1 MVPVAA
7 AFFARAFVDIKE
19 SEYDKIVDVD
29 QKGQYFLV
37 QAAARSM
44 IRGGRD
50 GKVVTVASVA
60 YRGEDMPKLAMMT
73 AYNSA
78 KAGVVGMT
86 RGIAKELKQYGINV
100 NCVAPGGMV
109 TPGAIFNN
117 AATAAL
123 YGAEWT
129 HYVTEYGSSVPVASN
144 PDEIARMILT
154 MCTPMSDFM
163 YGQLIEVDGG
173 VKQSNAA
180 QVIDAGAD
188 VLVMGTGLFRADDPK
203 AVVKTL
209 SVAKQQMVEITKAL
223 SHENTRLLILD
234 EPSAVL
240 TDTEIDDLFVF
251 IRQLKKT
258 GVGIIYISH
267 RLDEIFGLCSNVSVL
282 RDGCHIDT
290 IPVASVDRQGL
301 INMMVGREMGQEYPK
316 EVGNVG
322 GTILEVKNLS
332 RGILQDISFEV
343 KSGEVFGISG
353 LVGAGRTEL
362 ARAILGIDKPESG
375 EVYVRGKKVHYRTFA
390 DAIRD
395 GLGLIPEDRKLQGL
409 VQIMSVKR
417 NTTLVNMKR
426 VLRAGVISSSLEE
439 KLSKEYADK
448 LHVVTPSMETEVQY
462 LSGGNQQKVVIAKWL
477 FQNSEILFLD
487 EPTRGIDVG
496 AKAEIYRLINRM
508 AKEGKTII
516 MISSEMPELLG
527 MCDRIMVMH
536 EGHKMGEL
544 NAAEATQEKIMALC
558 S

>member
-1 MVPVAA
+1 MDNNYILTLKNITKEFPGVKALDDVTINIERGTIHGLVGENGAGKSTL
-7 AFFARAFVDIKE
+7 IKVLAGI
-19 SEYDKIVDVD
+19 Y
-29 QKGQYFLV
+29 QPNKGEIIL
-37 QAAARSM
+37 
-44 IRGGRD
+44 D
-50 GKVVTVASVA
+50 GKPCRFNSPIEARRAGISVVHQ
-60 YRGEDMPKLAMMT
+60 EIKLA
-73 AYNSA
+73 
-78 KAGVVGMT
+78 
-86 RGIAKELKQYGINV
+86 E
-100 NCVAPGGMV
+100 P
-109 TPGAIFNN
+109 
-117 AATAAL
+117 
-123 YGAEWT
+123 
-129 HYVTEYGSSVPVASN
+129 
-144 PDEIARMILT
+144 
-154 MCTPMSDFM
+154 
-163 YGQLIEVDGG
+163 
-173 VKQSNAA
+173 
-180 QVIDAGAD
+180 
-188 VLVMGTGLFRADDPK
+188 
-203 AVVKTL
+203 L
-209 SVAKQQMVEITKAL
+209 SVAENMFLGNVQLKNGLVDWKGMRRRAREIVEDLGMDIDINAQVSSLTVAKKQIVEIMHAINNN
-223 SHENTRLLILD
+223 SRILIMD

-240 TDTEIDDLFVF
+240 TDRELEVMCRIVK
-251 IRQLKKT
+251 QLRDKGIT
-258 GVGIIYISH
+258 IIYISH

-282 RDGCHIDT
+282 RDGRHIDT
-290 IPVASVDRQGL
+290 IPVASIDRQGL

-496 AKAEIYRLINRM
+496 AKVEIYRLINRM

-527 MCDRIMVMH
+527 LCDRIMVMH

>member
-1 MVPVAA
+1 MDNNYILTLKNISKEFPGVKALDDVTINIERGTIHGLVGENGAGKSTL
-7 AFFARAFVDIKE
+7 IKVLAGI
-19 SEYDKIVDVD
+19 Y
-29 QKGQYFLV
+29 QPNKGEIIL
-37 QAAARSM
+37 
-44 IRGGRD
+44 D
-50 GKVVTVASVA
+50 GKPCRFNSPIEARRAGISVVHQ
-60 YRGEDMPKLAMMT
+60 EIKLA
-73 AYNSA
+73 
-78 KAGVVGMT
+78 
-86 RGIAKELKQYGINV
+86 E
-100 NCVAPGGMV
+100 P
-109 TPGAIFNN
+109 
-117 AATAAL
+117 
-123 YGAEWT
+123 
-129 HYVTEYGSSVPVASN
+129 
-144 PDEIARMILT
+144 
-154 MCTPMSDFM
+154 
-163 YGQLIEVDGG
+163 
-173 VKQSNAA
+173 
-180 QVIDAGAD
+180 
-188 VLVMGTGLFRADDPK
+188 
-203 AVVKTL
+203 L
-209 SVAKQQMVEITKAL
+209 SVAENMFLGNVQLKNGLVDWKGMRRRAREIVEDLGMDIDINAQVSSLTVAKKQIVEIMHAINNN
-223 SHENTRLLILD
+223 SRILIMD

-240 TDTEIDDLFVF
+240 TDRELEVMFRIVK
-251 IRQLKKT
+251 QLRDEGIT
-258 GVGIIYISH
+258 IIYISH

-282 RDGCHIDT
+282 RDGRHIDT

-343 KSGEVFGISG
+343 NSGEVFGISG

-426 VLRAGVISSSLEE
+426 VLRGGVISSSLEE
-439 KLSKEYADK
+439 KLSREYADK

>member
-1 MVPVAA
+1 MDNN
-7 AFFARAFVDIKE
+7 DILTLKNITKE
-19 SEYDKIVDVD
+19 FPGVKALDDVTINIERGTIHGLVGENGAGKSTLIKVLAGIY
-29 QKGQYFLV
+29 QPNKGEIIL
-37 QAAARSM
+37 
-44 IRGGRD
+44 D
-50 GKVVTVASVA
+50 GKPCRFNSPIEARRAGISVVHQ
-60 YRGEDMPKLAMMT
+60 EIKLA
-73 AYNSA
+73 
-78 KAGVVGMT
+78 
-86 RGIAKELKQYGINV
+86 E
-100 NCVAPGGMV
+100 P
-109 TPGAIFNN
+109 
-117 AATAAL
+117 
-123 YGAEWT
+123 
-129 HYVTEYGSSVPVASN
+129 
-144 PDEIARMILT
+144 
-154 MCTPMSDFM
+154 
-163 YGQLIEVDGG
+163 
-173 VKQSNAA
+173 
-180 QVIDAGAD
+180 
-188 VLVMGTGLFRADDPK
+188 
-203 AVVKTL
+203 L
-209 SVAKQQMVEITKAL
+209 SVAENMFLGNVQLKNGLVDWKGMRRRAWEIVEDLGMDIDINAQVSSLTVAKKQIVEIMHAINNN
-223 SHENTRLLILD
+223 SRILIMD

-240 TDTEIDDLFVF
+240 TDRELEVMFRIVK
-251 IRQLKKT
+251 QLRDKGIT
-258 GVGIIYISH
+258 IIYISH

-343 KSGEVFGISG
+343 KSGEVLGISG

>member
-1 MVPVAA
+1 MDNNYILTLKNITKEFPGVKALDDVTINIERGTIHGLVGENGAGKSTL
-7 AFFARAFVDIKE
+7 IKVLAGI
-19 SEYDKIVDVD
+19 Y
-29 QKGQYFLV
+29 QPNKGEIIL
-37 QAAARSM
+37 
-44 IRGGRD
+44 D
-50 GKVVTVASVA
+50 GKPCRFNSPIEARRAGISVVHQ
-60 YRGEDMPKLAMMT
+60 EIKLA
-73 AYNSA
+73 
-78 KAGVVGMT
+78 
-86 RGIAKELKQYGINV
+86 E
-100 NCVAPGGMV
+100 P
-109 TPGAIFNN
+109 
-117 AATAAL
+117 
-123 YGAEWT
+123 
-129 HYVTEYGSSVPVASN
+129 
-144 PDEIARMILT
+144 
-154 MCTPMSDFM
+154 
-163 YGQLIEVDGG
+163 
-173 VKQSNAA
+173 
-180 QVIDAGAD
+180 
-188 VLVMGTGLFRADDPK
+188 
-203 AVVKTL
+203 L
-209 SVAKQQMVEITKAL
+209 SVAENMFLGNVQLKNGLVDWKGMRRRAREIVEDLGMDIDINAQVSSLTVAKKQIVEIMHAINNN
-223 SHENTRLLILD
+223 SRILIMD

-240 TDTEIDDLFVF
+240 TDRELEVMFRIVK
-251 IRQLKKT
+251 QLRDEGIT
-258 GVGIIYISH
+258 IIYISH

-353 LVGAGRTEL
+353 LVGAGGTEL

-544 NAAEATQEKIMALC
+544 NAAEATQAKIMALC

>member
-1 MVPVAA
+1 MDNNYILTLKNITKEFPGVKALDDVTINIERGTIHGLVGENGAGKSTL
-7 AFFARAFVDIKE
+7 IKVLAGI
-19 SEYDKIVDVD
+19 Y
-29 QKGQYFLV
+29 QPNKGEIIL
-37 QAAARSM
+37 
-44 IRGGRD
+44 D
-50 GKVVTVASVA
+50 GKPCRFNSPIEARRAGISVVHQ
-60 YRGEDMPKLAMMT
+60 EIKLA
-73 AYNSA
+73 
-78 KAGVVGMT
+78 
-86 RGIAKELKQYGINV
+86 E
-100 NCVAPGGMV
+100 P
-109 TPGAIFNN
+109 
-117 AATAAL
+117 
-123 YGAEWT
+123 
-129 HYVTEYGSSVPVASN
+129 
-144 PDEIARMILT
+144 
-154 MCTPMSDFM
+154 
-163 YGQLIEVDGG
+163 
-173 VKQSNAA
+173 
-180 QVIDAGAD
+180 
-188 VLVMGTGLFRADDPK
+188 
-203 AVVKTL
+203 L
-209 SVAKQQMVEITKAL
+209 SVAENMFLGNVQLKNGLVDWKGMRRRAQEIVEDLGMDIDINAQVSSLTVAKKQIVEIMHAINNN
-223 SHENTRLLILD
+223 SRILIMD

-240 TDTEIDDLFVF
+240 TDRELEVMFRIVK
-251 IRQLKKT
+251 QLRDKGIT
-258 GVGIIYISH
+258 IIYISH

-282 RDGCHIDT
+282 RDGRHIDT

-353 LVGAGRTEL
+353 LVGAGRTGL

-439 KLSKEYADK
+439 KLSKEYANK

-544 NAAEATQEKIMALC
+544 NAAEATQAKIMALC

>member
-1 MVPVAA
+1 MDNNYILTLKNITKEFPGVKALDDVTINIERGTIHGLVGENGAGKSTL
-7 AFFARAFVDIKE
+7 IKILAGI
-19 SEYDKIVDVD
+19 Y
-29 QKGQYFLV
+29 QPNKGEIIL
-37 QAAARSM
+37 
-44 IRGGRD
+44 D
-50 GKVVTVASVA
+50 GKPCRFNSPIEARRAGISVVHQ
-60 YRGEDMPKLAMMT
+60 EIKLA
-73 AYNSA
+73 
-78 KAGVVGMT
+78 
-86 RGIAKELKQYGINV
+86 E
-100 NCVAPGGMV
+100 P
-109 TPGAIFNN
+109 
-117 AATAAL
+117 
-123 YGAEWT
+123 
-129 HYVTEYGSSVPVASN
+129 
-144 PDEIARMILT
+144 
-154 MCTPMSDFM
+154 
-163 YGQLIEVDGG
+163 
-173 VKQSNAA
+173 
-180 QVIDAGAD
+180 
-188 VLVMGTGLFRADDPK
+188 
-203 AVVKTL
+203 L
-209 SVAKQQMVEITKAL
+209 SVAENMFLGNVQLKNGLVDWKGMRRRAQEIVEDLGMDIDINAQVSSLTVAKKQIVEIMHAINNN
-223 SHENTRLLILD
+223 SRILIMD

-240 TDTEIDDLFVF
+240 TDRELEVMFRIVK
-251 IRQLKKT
+251 QLRDKGIT
-258 GVGIIYISH
+258 IIYISH

-282 RDGCHIDT
+282 RDGRHIDT

-439 KLSKEYADK
+439 KLSKEYANK

-544 NAAEATQEKIMALC
+544 NAAEATQAKIMALC

>member
-1 MVPVAA
+1 MDNNYILTLKNITKEFPGVKALDDVTINIERGTIHGLVGENGAGKSTL
-7 AFFARAFVDIKE
+7 IKILAGI
-19 SEYDKIVDVD
+19 Y
-29 QKGQYFLV
+29 QPNKGEIIL
-37 QAAARSM
+37 
-44 IRGGRD
+44 D
-50 GKVVTVASVA
+50 GKPCRFNSPIEARRAGISVVHQ
-60 YRGEDMPKLAMMT
+60 EIKLA
-73 AYNSA
+73 
-78 KAGVVGMT
+78 
-86 RGIAKELKQYGINV
+86 E
-100 NCVAPGGMV
+100 P
-109 TPGAIFNN
+109 
-117 AATAAL
+117 
-123 YGAEWT
+123 
-129 HYVTEYGSSVPVASN
+129 
-144 PDEIARMILT
+144 
-154 MCTPMSDFM
+154 
-163 YGQLIEVDGG
+163 
-173 VKQSNAA
+173 
-180 QVIDAGAD
+180 
-188 VLVMGTGLFRADDPK
+188 
-203 AVVKTL
+203 L
-209 SVAKQQMVEITKAL
+209 SVAENMFLGNVQLKNGLVDWKGMRRRAREIVEDLGMDIDINAQVSSLTVAKKQIVEIMHAINNN
-223 SHENTRLLILD
+223 SRILIMD

-240 TDTEIDDLFVF
+240 TDRELEVMFRIVK
-251 IRQLKKT
+251 QLRDKGIT
-258 GVGIIYISH
+258 IIYISH

-282 RDGCHIDT
+282 RDGRHIDT

-332 RGILQDISFEV
+332 RGILRDISFEV

-426 VLRAGVISSSLEE
+426 VLHAGVISSSLEE

-544 NAAEATQEKIMALC
+544 NAAEATQAKIMALC

>member
-1 MVPVAA
+1 MDNNYILTLKNITKEFPGVKALDDVTINIERGTIHGLVGENGAGKSTL
-7 AFFARAFVDIKE
+7 IKVLAGI
-19 SEYDKIVDVD
+19 Y
-29 QKGQYFLV
+29 QPNKGEIIL
-37 QAAARSM
+37 
-44 IRGGRD
+44 D
-50 GKVVTVASVA
+50 GKPCRFNSPIEARRAGISVVHQ
-60 YRGEDMPKLAMMT
+60 EIKLA
-73 AYNSA
+73 
-78 KAGVVGMT
+78 
-86 RGIAKELKQYGINV
+86 E
-100 NCVAPGGMV
+100 P
-109 TPGAIFNN
+109 
-117 AATAAL
+117 
-123 YGAEWT
+123 
-129 HYVTEYGSSVPVASN
+129 
-144 PDEIARMILT
+144 
-154 MCTPMSDFM
+154 
-163 YGQLIEVDGG
+163 
-173 VKQSNAA
+173 
-180 QVIDAGAD
+180 
-188 VLVMGTGLFRADDPK
+188 
-203 AVVKTL
+203 L
-209 SVAKQQMVEITKAL
+209 SVAENMFLGNVQLKNGLVDWKGMRRRAREIVEDLGMDIDINAQVSSLTVAKKQIVEIMHAINNN
-223 SHENTRLLILD
+223 SRILIMD

-240 TDTEIDDLFVF
+240 TDRELEVMFRIVK
-251 IRQLKKT
+251 QLRDEGIT
-258 GVGIIYISH
+258 IIYISH

-409 VQIMSVKR
+409 VQIRSVKR

-544 NAAEATQEKIMALC
+544 NAAEATQAKIMALC

>member
-1 MVPVAA
+1 MDNNYILTLKNITKEFPGVKALDDVTINIERGTIHGLVGENGAGKSTL
-7 AFFARAFVDIKE
+7 IKVLAGI
-19 SEYDKIVDVD
+19 Y
-29 QKGQYFLV
+29 QPNKGEIIL
-37 QAAARSM
+37 
-44 IRGGRD
+44 D
-50 GKVVTVASVA
+50 GKPCRFNSPIEARRAGISVVHQ
-60 YRGEDMPKLAMMT
+60 EIKLA
-73 AYNSA
+73 
-78 KAGVVGMT
+78 
-86 RGIAKELKQYGINV
+86 E
-100 NCVAPGGMV
+100 P
-109 TPGAIFNN
+109 
-117 AATAAL
+117 
-123 YGAEWT
+123 
-129 HYVTEYGSSVPVASN
+129 
-144 PDEIARMILT
+144 
-154 MCTPMSDFM
+154 
-163 YGQLIEVDGG
+163 
-173 VKQSNAA
+173 
-180 QVIDAGAD
+180 
-188 VLVMGTGLFRADDPK
+188 
-203 AVVKTL
+203 L
-209 SVAKQQMVEITKAL
+209 SVAENMFLGNVQLKNGLVDWKGMRRRAREIVEDLGMDIDINAQVSSLTVAKKQIVEIMHAINNN
-223 SHENTRLLILD
+223 SRILIMD

-240 TDTEIDDLFVF
+240 TDRELEVMFRIVK
-251 IRQLKKT
+251 QLRDEGIT
-258 GVGIIYISH
+258 IIYISH

-417 NTTLVNMKR
+417 NTTLVKMKR

>member
-1 MVPVAA
+1 MDNNYILTLKNITKEFPGVKALDDVTINIERGTIHGLVGENGAGKSTL
-7 AFFARAFVDIKE
+7 IKILAGI
-19 SEYDKIVDVD
+19 Y
-29 QKGQYFLV
+29 QPNKGEIIL
-37 QAAARSM
+37 
-44 IRGGRD
+44 D
-50 GKVVTVASVA
+50 GKPCRFNSPIEARRAGISVVHQ
-60 YRGEDMPKLAMMT
+60 EIKLA
-73 AYNSA
+73 
-78 KAGVVGMT
+78 
-86 RGIAKELKQYGINV
+86 E
-100 NCVAPGGMV
+100 P
-109 TPGAIFNN
+109 
-117 AATAAL
+117 
-123 YGAEWT
+123 
-129 HYVTEYGSSVPVASN
+129 
-144 PDEIARMILT
+144 
-154 MCTPMSDFM
+154 
-163 YGQLIEVDGG
+163 
-173 VKQSNAA
+173 
-180 QVIDAGAD
+180 
-188 VLVMGTGLFRADDPK
+188 
-203 AVVKTL
+203 L
-209 SVAKQQMVEITKAL
+209 SVAENMFLGNVQLKNGLVDWKGMRRRAREIVEDLGMDIDINAQVSSLTVAKKQIVEIMHAINNN
-223 SHENTRLLILD
+223 SRILIMD

-240 TDTEIDDLFVF
+240 TDRELEVMFRIVK
-251 IRQLKKT
+251 QLRDEGIT
-258 GVGIIYISH
+258 IIYISH

-439 KLSKEYADK
+439 TLSKEYADK
-448 LHVVTPSMETEVQY
+448 LHVVTPSMKTEVQY

-544 NAAEATQEKIMALC
+544 NAAEATQAKIMALC

>member
-1 MVPVAA
+1 MDNNYILTLKNITKEFPGVKALDDVTINIERGTIHGLVGENGAGKSTL
-7 AFFARAFVDIKE
+7 IKVLAGI
-19 SEYDKIVDVD
+19 Y
-29 QKGQYFLV
+29 QPNKGEIIL
-37 QAAARSM
+37 
-44 IRGGRD
+44 D
-50 GKVVTVASVA
+50 GKPCRFNSPIEARRAGISVVHQ
-60 YRGEDMPKLAMMT
+60 EIKLA
-73 AYNSA
+73 
-78 KAGVVGMT
+78 
-86 RGIAKELKQYGINV
+86 E
-100 NCVAPGGMV
+100 P
-109 TPGAIFNN
+109 
-117 AATAAL
+117 
-123 YGAEWT
+123 
-129 HYVTEYGSSVPVASN
+129 
-144 PDEIARMILT
+144 
-154 MCTPMSDFM
+154 
-163 YGQLIEVDGG
+163 
-173 VKQSNAA
+173 
-180 QVIDAGAD
+180 
-188 VLVMGTGLFRADDPK
+188 
-203 AVVKTL
+203 L
-209 SVAKQQMVEITKAL
+209 SVAENMFLGNVQLKNGLVDWKGMRRRAREIVEDLGMDIDINAQVSSLTVAKKQIVEIMHAINNN
-223 SHENTRLLILD
+223 SRILIMD

-240 TDTEIDDLFVF
+240 TDRELEVMFRIVK
-251 IRQLKKT
+251 QLRDKGIT
-258 GVGIIYISH
+258 IIYISH

-282 RDGCHIDT
+282 RDGRHIDT
-290 IPVASVDRQGL
+290 IPVASIDRQGL

-439 KLSKEYADK
+439 TLSKEYADK

-544 NAAEATQEKIMALC
+544 NAAEATQAKIMALC

>member
-1 MVPVAA
+1 MDNNYILTLKNITKEFPGVKALDDVTINIERGTIHGLVGENGAGKSTL
-7 AFFARAFVDIKE
+7 IKVLAGI
-19 SEYDKIVDVD
+19 Y
-29 QKGQYFLV
+29 QPNKGEIIL
-37 QAAARSM
+37 
-44 IRGGRD
+44 D
-50 GKVVTVASVA
+50 GKPCRFNSPIEARRAGISVVHQ
-60 YRGEDMPKLAMMT
+60 EIKLA
-73 AYNSA
+73 
-78 KAGVVGMT
+78 
-86 RGIAKELKQYGINV
+86 E
-100 NCVAPGGMV
+100 P
-109 TPGAIFNN
+109 
-117 AATAAL
+117 
-123 YGAEWT
+123 
-129 HYVTEYGSSVPVASN
+129 
-144 PDEIARMILT
+144 
-154 MCTPMSDFM
+154 
-163 YGQLIEVDGG
+163 
-173 VKQSNAA
+173 
-180 QVIDAGAD
+180 
-188 VLVMGTGLFRADDPK
+188 
-203 AVVKTL
+203 L
-209 SVAKQQMVEITKAL
+209 SVAENMFLGNVQLKNGLVDWKGMRRRAREIVEDLGMDIDINAQVSSLTVAKKQIVEIMHAINNN
-223 SHENTRLLILD
+223 SRILIMD

-240 TDTEIDDLFVF
+240 TDRELEVMFRIVK
-251 IRQLKKT
+251 QLRDEGIT
-258 GVGIIYISH
+258 IIYISH

-282 RDGCHIDT
+282 RDGRHIDT
-290 IPVASVDRQGL
+290 IPVASIDRQGL

-496 AKAEIYRLINRM
+496 AKVEIYRLINRM

-544 NAAEATQEKIMALC
+544 NAAEATQAKIMALC

>member
-1 MVPVAA
+1 MDNNYILTLKNITKEFPGVKALDDVTINIERGTIHGLVGENGAGKSTL
-7 AFFARAFVDIKE
+7 IKVLAGIYQPNE
-19 SEYDKIVDVD
+19 GEII
-29 QKGQYFLV
+29 L
-37 QAAARSM
+37 
-44 IRGGRD
+44 D
-50 GKVVTVASVA
+50 GKPCRFNSPIEARRAGISVVHQ
-60 YRGEDMPKLAMMT
+60 EIKLA
-73 AYNSA
+73 
-78 KAGVVGMT
+78 
-86 RGIAKELKQYGINV
+86 E
-100 NCVAPGGMV
+100 P
-109 TPGAIFNN
+109 
-117 AATAAL
+117 
-123 YGAEWT
+123 
-129 HYVTEYGSSVPVASN
+129 
-144 PDEIARMILT
+144 
-154 MCTPMSDFM
+154 
-163 YGQLIEVDGG
+163 
-173 VKQSNAA
+173 
-180 QVIDAGAD
+180 
-188 VLVMGTGLFRADDPK
+188 
-203 AVVKTL
+203 L
-209 SVAKQQMVEITKAL
+209 SVAENMFLGNVQLKNGLVDWKGMRRRAREIVEDLGMDIDINAQVSSLTVAKKQIVEIMHAINNN
-223 SHENTRLLILD
+223 SRILIMD

-240 TDTEIDDLFVF
+240 TDRELEVMFRIVK
-251 IRQLKKT
+251 QLRDKGIT
-258 GVGIIYISH
+258 IIYISH

-417 NTTLVNMKR
+417 NTTLVNMKS

-544 NAAEATQEKIMALC
+544 NAAEATQAKIMALC

>member
-1 MVPVAA
+1 MDNNYILTLKNITKEFPGVKALDDVTINIERGTIHGLVGENGAGKSTL
-7 AFFARAFVDIKE
+7 IKVLAGI
-19 SEYDKIVDVD
+19 Y
-29 QKGQYFLV
+29 QPNKGEIIL
-37 QAAARSM
+37 
-44 IRGGRD
+44 D
-50 GKVVTVASVA
+50 GKPCRFNSPIEARRAGISVVHQ
-60 YRGEDMPKLAMMT
+60 EIKLA
-73 AYNSA
+73 
-78 KAGVVGMT
+78 
-86 RGIAKELKQYGINV
+86 E
-100 NCVAPGGMV
+100 P
-109 TPGAIFNN
+109 
-117 AATAAL
+117 
-123 YGAEWT
+123 
-129 HYVTEYGSSVPVASN
+129 
-144 PDEIARMILT
+144 
-154 MCTPMSDFM
+154 
-163 YGQLIEVDGG
+163 
-173 VKQSNAA
+173 
-180 QVIDAGAD
+180 
-188 VLVMGTGLFRADDPK
+188 
-203 AVVKTL
+203 L
-209 SVAKQQMVEITKAL
+209 SVAENMFLGNVQLKNGLVDWKGMRRRAREIVEDLGMDIDINAQVSSLTVAKKQIVEIMHAINNN
-223 SHENTRLLILD
+223 SRILIMD

-240 TDTEIDDLFVF
+240 TDRELEVMFRIVK
-251 IRQLKKT
+251 QLRDEGIT
-258 GVGIIYISH
+258 IIYISH

-395 GLGLIPEDRKLQGL
+395 GLGLIPEDRTLQGL

-544 NAAEATQEKIMALC
+544 NAAEATQAKIMALC

>member
-1 MVPVAA
+1 MDNNYILTLKNITKEFPGVKALDDVTINIERGTIHGLVGENGAGKSTL
-7 AFFARAFVDIKE
+7 IKVLAGI
-19 SEYDKIVDVD
+19 Y
-29 QKGQYFLV
+29 QPNKGEIIL
-37 QAAARSM
+37 
-44 IRGGRD
+44 D
-50 GKVVTVASVA
+50 GKPCRFNSPIEARRAGISVVHQ
-60 YRGEDMPKLAMMT
+60 EIKLA
-73 AYNSA
+73 
-78 KAGVVGMT
+78 
-86 RGIAKELKQYGINV
+86 E
-100 NCVAPGGMV
+100 P
-109 TPGAIFNN
+109 
-117 AATAAL
+117 
-123 YGAEWT
+123 
-129 HYVTEYGSSVPVASN
+129 
-144 PDEIARMILT
+144 
-154 MCTPMSDFM
+154 
-163 YGQLIEVDGG
+163 
-173 VKQSNAA
+173 
-180 QVIDAGAD
+180 
-188 VLVMGTGLFRADDPK
+188 
-203 AVVKTL
+203 L
-209 SVAKQQMVEITKAL
+209 SVAENMFLGNVQLKNGLVDWKGMRRRAQEIVEDLGMDIDINAQVSSLTVAKKQIVEIMHAINNN
-223 SHENTRLLILD
+223 SRILIMD

-240 TDTEIDDLFVF
+240 TDRELEVMFRIVK
-251 IRQLKKT
+251 QLRDKGIT
-258 GVGIIYISH
+258 IIYISH

-282 RDGCHIDT
+282 RDGRHIDT

-375 EVYVRGKKVHYRTFA
+375 EVYVRGKKAHYRTFA

-439 KLSKEYADK
+439 KLSKEYANK

-544 NAAEATQEKIMALC
+544 NAAEATQAKIMALC

>member
-1 MVPVAA
+1 MDNNYILTLKNITKEFPGVKALDDVTINIERGTIHGLVGENGAGKSTL
-7 AFFARAFVDIKE
+7 IKVLAGI
-19 SEYDKIVDVD
+19 Y
-29 QKGQYFLV
+29 QPNKGEIIL
-37 QAAARSM
+37 
-44 IRGGRD
+44 D
-50 GKVVTVASVA
+50 GKPCRFNSPIEARRAGISVVHQ
-60 YRGEDMPKLAMMT
+60 EIKLA
-73 AYNSA
+73 
-78 KAGVVGMT
+78 
-86 RGIAKELKQYGINV
+86 E
-100 NCVAPGGMV
+100 P
-109 TPGAIFNN
+109 
-117 AATAAL
+117 
-123 YGAEWT
+123 
-129 HYVTEYGSSVPVASN
+129 
-144 PDEIARMILT
+144 
-154 MCTPMSDFM
+154 
-163 YGQLIEVDGG
+163 
-173 VKQSNAA
+173 
-180 QVIDAGAD
+180 
-188 VLVMGTGLFRADDPK
+188 
-203 AVVKTL
+203 L
-209 SVAKQQMVEITKAL
+209 SVAENMFLGNVQLKNGLVDWKGMRRRAREIVEDLGMDIDINAQVSSLTVAKKQIVDIMHAINNN
-223 SHENTRLLILD
+223 SRILIMD

-240 TDTEIDDLFVF
+240 TDRELEVMFRIVK
-251 IRQLKKT
+251 QLRDEGIT
-258 GVGIIYISH
+258 IIYISH

-544 NAAEATQEKIMALC
+544 NAAEATQAKIMALC

>member
-1 MVPVAA
+1 MDNNYILTLKNITKEFPGVKALDDVTINIERGTIHGLVGENGAGKSTL
-7 AFFARAFVDIKE
+7 IKILAGI
-19 SEYDKIVDVD
+19 Y
-29 QKGQYFLV
+29 QPNKGEIIL
-37 QAAARSM
+37 
-44 IRGGRD
+44 D
-50 GKVVTVASVA
+50 GKPCRFNSPIEARRAGISVVHQ
-60 YRGEDMPKLAMMT
+60 EIKLA
-73 AYNSA
+73 
-78 KAGVVGMT
+78 
-86 RGIAKELKQYGINV
+86 E
-100 NCVAPGGMV
+100 P
-109 TPGAIFNN
+109 
-117 AATAAL
+117 
-123 YGAEWT
+123 
-129 HYVTEYGSSVPVASN
+129 
-144 PDEIARMILT
+144 
-154 MCTPMSDFM
+154 
-163 YGQLIEVDGG
+163 
-173 VKQSNAA
+173 
-180 QVIDAGAD
+180 
-188 VLVMGTGLFRADDPK
+188 
-203 AVVKTL
+203 L
-209 SVAKQQMVEITKAL
+209 SVAENMFLGNVQLKNGLVDWKGMRRRAQEIVEDLGMDIDINAQVSSLTVAKKQIVEIMHAINNN
-223 SHENTRLLILD
+223 SRILIMD

-240 TDTEIDDLFVF
+240 TDRELEVMFRIVK
-251 IRQLKKT
+251 QLRDKGIT
-258 GVGIIYISH
+258 IIYISH

-282 RDGCHIDT
+282 RDGRHIDT

-527 MCDRIMVMH
+527 LCDRIMVMH

>member
-1 MVPVAA
+1 MDNNYILTLKNITKEFPGVKALDDVTINIERGTIHGLVGENGAGKSTL
-7 AFFARAFVDIKE
+7 IKVLAGI
-19 SEYDKIVDVD
+19 Y
-29 QKGQYFLV
+29 QPNKGEIIL
-37 QAAARSM
+37 
-44 IRGGRD
+44 D
-50 GKVVTVASVA
+50 GKPCRFNSPIEARRAGISVVHQ
-60 YRGEDMPKLAMMT
+60 EIKLA
-73 AYNSA
+73 
-78 KAGVVGMT
+78 
-86 RGIAKELKQYGINV
+86 E
-100 NCVAPGGMV
+100 P
-109 TPGAIFNN
+109 
-117 AATAAL
+117 
-123 YGAEWT
+123 
-129 HYVTEYGSSVPVASN
+129 
-144 PDEIARMILT
+144 
-154 MCTPMSDFM
+154 
-163 YGQLIEVDGG
+163 
-173 VKQSNAA
+173 
-180 QVIDAGAD
+180 
-188 VLVMGTGLFRADDPK
+188 
-203 AVVKTL
+203 L
-209 SVAKQQMVEITKAL
+209 SVAENMFLGNVQLKNGLVDWKGMRRRAREIVEDLGMDIDINAQVSSLTVAKKQIVEIMHAINNN
-223 SHENTRLLILD
+223 SRILIMD

-240 TDTEIDDLFVF
+240 TDRELEVMFRIVK
-251 IRQLKKT
+251 QLRDKGIT
-258 GVGIIYISH
+258 IIYISH

-316 EVGNVG
+316 EVGNIG

-544 NAAEATQEKIMALC
+544 NAAEATQAKIMALC

>member
-1 MVPVAA
+1 MDNNYILTVKNITKEFPGVKALDDVTINIERGTIHGLVGENGA
-7 AFFARAFVDIKE
+7 GKSTLIKVLAGI
-19 SEYDKIVDVD
+19 Y
-29 QKGQYFLV
+29 QPNKGEIIL
-37 QAAARSM
+37 
-44 IRGGRD
+44 D
-50 GKVVTVASVA
+50 GKPCRFNSPIEARRAGISVVHQ
-60 YRGEDMPKLAMMT
+60 EIKLA
-73 AYNSA
+73 
-78 KAGVVGMT
+78 
-86 RGIAKELKQYGINV
+86 E
-100 NCVAPGGMV
+100 P
-109 TPGAIFNN
+109 
-117 AATAAL
+117 
-123 YGAEWT
+123 
-129 HYVTEYGSSVPVASN
+129 
-144 PDEIARMILT
+144 
-154 MCTPMSDFM
+154 
-163 YGQLIEVDGG
+163 
-173 VKQSNAA
+173 
-180 QVIDAGAD
+180 
-188 VLVMGTGLFRADDPK
+188 
-203 AVVKTL
+203 L
-209 SVAKQQMVEITKAL
+209 SVAENMFLGNVQLKNGLVDWKGMRRRAREIVEDLGMDIDINAQVSSLTVAKKQIVEIMHAINNN
-223 SHENTRLLILD
+223 SRILIMD

-240 TDTEIDDLFVF
+240 TDRELEVMFRIVK
-251 IRQLKKT
+251 QLRDKGIT
-258 GVGIIYISH
+258 IIYISH

>member
-1 MVPVAA
+1 MDNNYILTLKNITKEFPGVKALDDVTINIERGTIHGLVGENGAGKSTL
-7 AFFARAFVDIKE
+7 IKILAGI
-19 SEYDKIVDVD
+19 Y
-29 QKGQYFLV
+29 QPNKGEIIL
-37 QAAARSM
+37 
-44 IRGGRD
+44 D
-50 GKVVTVASVA
+50 GKPCRFNSPIEARRAGISVVHQ
-60 YRGEDMPKLAMMT
+60 EIKLA
-73 AYNSA
+73 
-78 KAGVVGMT
+78 
-86 RGIAKELKQYGINV
+86 E
-100 NCVAPGGMV
+100 P
-109 TPGAIFNN
+109 
-117 AATAAL
+117 
-123 YGAEWT
+123 
-129 HYVTEYGSSVPVASN
+129 
-144 PDEIARMILT
+144 
-154 MCTPMSDFM
+154 
-163 YGQLIEVDGG
+163 
-173 VKQSNAA
+173 
-180 QVIDAGAD
+180 
-188 VLVMGTGLFRADDPK
+188 
-203 AVVKTL
+203 L
-209 SVAKQQMVEITKAL
+209 SVAENMFLGNVQLKNGLVDWKGMRRRAREIVEDLGMDIDINAQVSSLTVAKKQIVEIMHAINNN
-223 SHENTRLLILD
+223 SRILIMD

-240 TDTEIDDLFVF
+240 TDRELEVMFRIVK
-251 IRQLKKT
+251 QLRDEGIT
-258 GVGIIYISH
+258 IIYISH

-290 IPVASVDRQGL
+290 IPVASIDRQGL

-527 MCDRIMVMH
+527 LCDRIMVMH

>member
-1 MVPVAA
+1 MDNNYILTLKNITKEFPGVKALDDVTINIERGTIHGLVGENGAGKSTL
-7 AFFARAFVDIKE
+7 IKVLAGI
-19 SEYDKIVDVD
+19 Y
-29 QKGQYFLV
+29 QPNKGEIIL
-37 QAAARSM
+37 
-44 IRGGRD
+44 D
-50 GKVVTVASVA
+50 GKPCRFNSPIEARRAGISVVHQ
-60 YRGEDMPKLAMMT
+60 EIKLA
-73 AYNSA
+73 
-78 KAGVVGMT
+78 
-86 RGIAKELKQYGINV
+86 E
-100 NCVAPGGMV
+100 P
-109 TPGAIFNN
+109 
-117 AATAAL
+117 
-123 YGAEWT
+123 
-129 HYVTEYGSSVPVASN
+129 
-144 PDEIARMILT
+144 
-154 MCTPMSDFM
+154 
-163 YGQLIEVDGG
+163 
-173 VKQSNAA
+173 
-180 QVIDAGAD
+180 
-188 VLVMGTGLFRADDPK
+188 
-203 AVVKTL
+203 L
-209 SVAKQQMVEITKAL
+209 SVAENMFLGNVQLKNGLVDWKGMRRRAREIVEDLGMDIDINAQVSSLTVAKKQIVEIMHAINNN
-223 SHENTRLLILD
+223 SRILIMD

-240 TDTEIDDLFVF
+240 TDRELEVMFRIVK
-251 IRQLKKT
+251 QLRDEGIT
-258 GVGIIYISH
+258 IIYISH

-544 NAAEATQEKIMALC
+544 NAPEATQEKIMALC

>member
-1 MVPVAA
+1 MDNNYILTLKNITKEFPGVKALDDVTINIERGTIHGLVGENGAGKSTL
-7 AFFARAFVDIKE
+7 IKVLAGI
-19 SEYDKIVDVD
+19 Y
-29 QKGQYFLV
+29 QPNKGEIIL
-37 QAAARSM
+37 
-44 IRGGRD
+44 D
-50 GKVVTVASVA
+50 GKPCRFNSPIEARRAGISVVHQ
-60 YRGEDMPKLAMMT
+60 EIKLA
-73 AYNSA
+73 
-78 KAGVVGMT
+78 
-86 RGIAKELKQYGINV
+86 E
-100 NCVAPGGMV
+100 P
-109 TPGAIFNN
+109 
-117 AATAAL
+117 
-123 YGAEWT
+123 
-129 HYVTEYGSSVPVASN
+129 
-144 PDEIARMILT
+144 
-154 MCTPMSDFM
+154 
-163 YGQLIEVDGG
+163 
-173 VKQSNAA
+173 
-180 QVIDAGAD
+180 
-188 VLVMGTGLFRADDPK
+188 
-203 AVVKTL
+203 L
-209 SVAKQQMVEITKAL
+209 SVAENMFLGNVQLKNGLVDWKGMRRRAREIVEDLGMDIDINAQVSSLTVAKKQIVEIMHAINNK
-223 SHENTRLLILD
+223 SRILIMD

-240 TDTEIDDLFVF
+240 TDRELEVMFRIVK
-251 IRQLKKT
+251 QLRDKGIT
-258 GVGIIYISH
+258 IIYISH

-544 NAAEATQEKIMALC
+544 NAAEATQAKIMALC

>member
-1 MVPVAA
+1 MDNNYILTLKNITKEFPGVKALDDVTINIERGTIHGLVGENGAGKSTL
-7 AFFARAFVDIKE
+7 IKVLAGI
-19 SEYDKIVDVD
+19 Y
-29 QKGQYFLV
+29 QPNKGEIIL
-37 QAAARSM
+37 
-44 IRGGRD
+44 D
-50 GKVVTVASVA
+50 GKPCRFNSPIEARRAGISVVHQ
-60 YRGEDMPKLAMMT
+60 EIKLA
-73 AYNSA
+73 
-78 KAGVVGMT
+78 
-86 RGIAKELKQYGINV
+86 E
-100 NCVAPGGMV
+100 P
-109 TPGAIFNN
+109 
-117 AATAAL
+117 
-123 YGAEWT
+123 
-129 HYVTEYGSSVPVASN
+129 
-144 PDEIARMILT
+144 
-154 MCTPMSDFM
+154 
-163 YGQLIEVDGG
+163 
-173 VKQSNAA
+173 
-180 QVIDAGAD
+180 
-188 VLVMGTGLFRADDPK
+188 
-203 AVVKTL
+203 L
-209 SVAKQQMVEITKAL
+209 SVAENMFLGNIQLKNGLVDWKGMRRRAREIVEDLGMDIDINAQVSSLTVAKKQIVEIMHAINNN
-223 SHENTRLLILD
+223 SRILIMD
-234 EPSAVL
+234 EPSSVL
-240 TDTEIDDLFVF
+240 TDRELEVMFRIVK
-251 IRQLKKT
+251 QLRDKGIT
-258 GVGIIYISH
+258 IIYISH

-353 LVGAGRTEL
+353 LIGAGRTEL

-544 NAAEATQEKIMALC
+544 NAAEATQAKIMALC

>member
-1 MVPVAA
+1 MDNNYILTLKNITKEFPGVKALDDVTINIERGTIHGLVGENGAGKSTL
-7 AFFARAFVDIKE
+7 IKVLAGI
-19 SEYDKIVDVD
+19 Y
-29 QKGQYFLV
+29 QPNKGEIIL
-37 QAAARSM
+37 
-44 IRGGRD
+44 D
-50 GKVVTVASVA
+50 GKPCRFNSPIEARRAGISVVHQ
-60 YRGEDMPKLAMMT
+60 EIKLA
-73 AYNSA
+73 
-78 KAGVVGMT
+78 
-86 RGIAKELKQYGINV
+86 E
-100 NCVAPGGMV
+100 P
-109 TPGAIFNN
+109 
-117 AATAAL
+117 
-123 YGAEWT
+123 
-129 HYVTEYGSSVPVASN
+129 
-144 PDEIARMILT
+144 
-154 MCTPMSDFM
+154 
-163 YGQLIEVDGG
+163 
-173 VKQSNAA
+173 
-180 QVIDAGAD
+180 
-188 VLVMGTGLFRADDPK
+188 
-203 AVVKTL
+203 L
-209 SVAKQQMVEITKAL
+209 SVAENMFLGNVQLKNGLVDWKGMRRRAQEIVEDLGMDIDINAQVSSLTVAKKQIVEIMHAINNN
-223 SHENTRLLILD
+223 SRILIMD

-240 TDTEIDDLFVF
+240 TDRELEVMFRIVK
-251 IRQLKKT
+251 QLRDKGIT
-258 GVGIIYISH
+258 IIYISH

-282 RDGCHIDT
+282 RDGRHINT

-544 NAAEATQEKIMALC
+544 NAAEATQAKIMALC

>member
-1 MVPVAA
+1 MDNNYILTLKNITKEFPGVKALDDVTINIERGTIHGLVGENGAGKSTL
-7 AFFARAFVDIKE
+7 IKVLAGI
-19 SEYDKIVDVD
+19 Y
-29 QKGQYFLV
+29 QPNKGEIIL
-37 QAAARSM
+37 
-44 IRGGRD
+44 D
-50 GKVVTVASVA
+50 GKHCRFNSPIEARRAGISVVHQ
-60 YRGEDMPKLAMMT
+60 EIKLA
-73 AYNSA
+73 
-78 KAGVVGMT
+78 
-86 RGIAKELKQYGINV
+86 E
-100 NCVAPGGMV
+100 P
-109 TPGAIFNN
+109 
-117 AATAAL
+117 
-123 YGAEWT
+123 
-129 HYVTEYGSSVPVASN
+129 
-144 PDEIARMILT
+144 
-154 MCTPMSDFM
+154 
-163 YGQLIEVDGG
+163 
-173 VKQSNAA
+173 
-180 QVIDAGAD
+180 
-188 VLVMGTGLFRADDPK
+188 
-203 AVVKTL
+203 L
-209 SVAKQQMVEITKAL
+209 SVAENMFLGNVQLKNGLVDWKGMRRRAREIVEDLGMDIDINAQVSSLTVAKKQIVEIMHAINNN
-223 SHENTRLLILD
+223 SRILIMD

-240 TDTEIDDLFVF
+240 TDRELEVMFRIVK
-251 IRQLKKT
+251 QLRDKGIT
-258 GVGIIYISH
+258 IIYISH

-282 RDGCHIDT
+282 RDGRHIDT
-290 IPVASVDRQGL
+290 IPVASIDRQGL

-544 NAAEATQEKIMALC
+544 NAAEATQAKIMALC

>member
-1 MVPVAA
+1 MDNNYILTLKNITKEFPGVKALDDVTINIERGTIHGLVGENGAGKSTL
-7 AFFARAFVDIKE
+7 IKILAGI
-19 SEYDKIVDVD
+19 Y
-29 QKGQYFLV
+29 QPNKGEIIL
-37 QAAARSM
+37 
-44 IRGGRD
+44 D
-50 GKVVTVASVA
+50 GKPCRFNSPIEARRAGISVVHQ
-60 YRGEDMPKLAMMT
+60 EIKLA
-73 AYNSA
+73 
-78 KAGVVGMT
+78 
-86 RGIAKELKQYGINV
+86 E
-100 NCVAPGGMV
+100 P
-109 TPGAIFNN
+109 
-117 AATAAL
+117 
-123 YGAEWT
+123 
-129 HYVTEYGSSVPVASN
+129 
-144 PDEIARMILT
+144 
-154 MCTPMSDFM
+154 
-163 YGQLIEVDGG
+163 
-173 VKQSNAA
+173 
-180 QVIDAGAD
+180 
-188 VLVMGTGLFRADDPK
+188 
-203 AVVKTL
+203 L
-209 SVAKQQMVEITKAL
+209 SVAENMFLGNVQLKNGLVDWKGMRRRAREIVEDLGMDIDINAQVSSLTVAKKQIVEIMHAINNN
-223 SHENTRLLILD
+223 SRILIMD

-240 TDTEIDDLFVF
+240 TDRELEVMFRIVK
-251 IRQLKKT
+251 QLRDEGIT
-258 GVGIIYISH
+258 IIYISH

-395 GLGLIPEDRKLQGL
+395 GLGLIPGDRKLQGL

-544 NAAEATQEKIMALC
+544 NAAEATQAKIMALC

>member
-1 MVPVAA
+1 MDNNYILTLKNITKEFPGVKALDDVTINIERGTIHGLVGENGAGKSTL
-7 AFFARAFVDIKE
+7 IKVLAGI
-19 SEYDKIVDVD
+19 Y
-29 QKGQYFLV
+29 QPNKGEIIL
-37 QAAARSM
+37 
-44 IRGGRD
+44 D
-50 GKVVTVASVA
+50 GKPCRFNSPIEARRAGISVVHQ
-60 YRGEDMPKLAMMT
+60 EIKLA
-73 AYNSA
+73 
-78 KAGVVGMT
+78 
-86 RGIAKELKQYGINV
+86 E
-100 NCVAPGGMV
+100 P
-109 TPGAIFNN
+109 
-117 AATAAL
+117 
-123 YGAEWT
+123 
-129 HYVTEYGSSVPVASN
+129 
-144 PDEIARMILT
+144 
-154 MCTPMSDFM
+154 
-163 YGQLIEVDGG
+163 
-173 VKQSNAA
+173 
-180 QVIDAGAD
+180 
-188 VLVMGTGLFRADDPK
+188 
-203 AVVKTL
+203 L
-209 SVAKQQMVEITKAL
+209 SVAENMFLGNVQLKNGLVDWKGMRRRAREIVEDLGMDIDINAQVSSLTVAKKQIVEIMHAINNN
-223 SHENTRLLILD
+223 SRILIMD

-240 TDTEIDDLFVF
+240 TDRELEVMFRIVK
-251 IRQLKKT
+251 QLRDEGIT
-258 GVGIIYISH
+258 IIYISH

-409 VQIMSVKR
+409 IQIMSVKR

-439 KLSKEYADK
+439 KLSKEYTDK